1 MERRNHH
8 RALIALKLIPGLGP
22 QRIKKL
28 LEATK
33 NGYAADVFKKGRS
46 ELQKIEG
53 IGDRTA
59 QTILTFREWEAVDQV
74 LERTRAAGA
83 ELVALNDP
91 DYPELLRHIYDPPSL
106 LWVKGDK
113 RVLNHPG
120 IAVIGTRN
128 PGRYGLQQAEKWS
141 KQFCETGLSVI
152 SGLAYGIDSAAHRET
167 VKRGG
172 KTVAVLGSGIDRIY
186 PLRNTSLAASI
197 VECNGAV
204 ITEYMP
210 GTKPDPAHF
219 PQRNRIV
226 SGMSHGVL
234 VVESGLKGG
243 SMITARCALDQN
255 REVFVVPHQADNA
268 RGAGGNYLIKTGQ
281 GKLVQNMEDVT
292 EEISVNLTQAD
303 PVVANQQ
310 GKTVWRQ
317 LELNPDASRICK
329 LLEKGELHIDV
340 LSDQTGTEIHK
351 LMAELLELEMEGAV
365 TQRAGK
371 YFGLR

>member
-1 MERRNHH
+1 MERRIHH
-8 RALIALKLIPGLGP
+8 RALIALKLIPDLGP
-22 QRIKKL
+22 LRIRRL
-28 LEATK
+28 LEATET
-33 NGYAADVFKKGRS
+33 GYAADVFKKGRG
-46 ELQKIEG
+46 ELQEIEG
-53 IGDRTA
+53 IGIRIA
-59 QTILTFREWEAVDQV
+59 QAILTFRQWNEADKV

-91 DYPELLRHIYDPPSL
+91 EYPELLRHIYDPPPL

-120 IAVIGTRN
+120 VAVIGTRN
-128 PGRYGLQQAEKWS
+128 PGRYGLKQAENWAR
-141 KQFCETGLSVI
+141 QICETGLNVI
-152 SGLAYGIDSAAHRET
+152 SGLAYGIDSAAHREA

-186 PLRNTSLAASI
+186 PLKNIPLAASI
-197 VECNGAV
+197 AEGNGAV

-219 PQRNRIV
+219 PERNRIV

-255 REVFVVPHQADNA
+255 REVFVIPHQADNS
-268 RGAGGNYLIKTGQ
+268 RGTGGNYLIKTGQ
-281 GKLVQNMEDVT
+281 GKLVQSMEDLT
-292 EEISVNLTQAD
+292 EEISVNLTQTDNLAAD
-303 PVVANQQ
+303 LQTM
-310 GKTVWRQ
+310 TVWRQ
-317 LELNPDASRICK
+317 LKLNPEATKICE
-329 LLEKGELHIDV
+329 LLEEGELHIDV
-340 LSDQTGTEIHK
+340 LCDQTGTEIHE
-351 LMAELLELEMEGAV
+351 LMAELLVLEMEGAV